1 MNIQQV
7 HTCED
12 DEKESRMEDQNF
24 QTHGMRVH
32 IQPNGLRRKG
42 SNEDLSFICVVLLV
56 YLKNIGNGIATQVK

>member
-42 SNEDLSFICVVLLV
+42 SNEDVA
-56 YLKNIGNGIATQVK
+56 GG